1 MRLNF
6 VPLVTALLPTVA
18 VHVCYLLAANLGHV
32 SWCFP
37 YIADCVSIS
46 ATGRHAPES
55 FIFRSAIIP
64 TAVFMM
70 IYWKLSLEWLK
81 TLATPMTRVNRAM
94 AWLGMTAGFGLFV
107 YASVLGEVGELFRL
121 QRRVGMILFYI
132 LAYLAQLLM
141 TIQIASMARTGGAPM
156 SVPTLR
162 SLVAISGAVTV
173 LGAMSLLSWAFY
185 EDYRRYE
192 DAFEWGI
199 TLLIL
204 AHPLAIYFAW
214 RQSGFEARFTVSQ
227 KRS

>member
-6 VPLVTALLPTVA
+6 VPLVTALLPAVA
-18 VHVCYLLAANLGHV
+18 VHACYLVAANLGHV
-32 SWCFP
+32 AWCFP
-37 YIADCVSIS
+37 YFPDCVSIS

-55 FIFRSAIIP
+55 FLFRAAIIP

-70 IYWKLSLEWLK
+70 IYWKLGSEWLE

-94 AWLGMTAGFGLFV
+94 AWLGVTAAFGLLL

-141 TIQIASMARTGGAPM
+141 TVQIASVARTGGAPI
-156 SVPTLR
+156 SIPTLR
-162 SLVAISGAVTV
+162 CLVAISGAVTV
-173 LGAMSLLSWAFY
+173 LGATSLLSWAFY

-204 AHPLAIYFAW
+204 AHPLAAYFAW
-214 RQSGFEARFTVSQ
+214 RESGFEARFTIYG

>member
-1 MRLNF
+1 
-6 VPLVTALLPTVA
+6 
-18 VHVCYLLAANLGHV
+18 
-32 SWCFP
+32 
-37 YIADCVSIS
+37 
-46 ATGRHAPES
+46 
-55 FIFRSAIIP
+55 
-64 TAVFMM
+64 MM

>member
-18 VHVCYLLAANLGHV
+18 VHICYLVAASLGHV

-37 YIADCVSIS
+37 YSADCVSIS

-55 FIFRSAIIP
+55 FVFRAAIIP

-70 IYWKLSLEWLK
+70 IYWKLGFEWLK
-81 TLATPMTRVNRAM
+81 TLGTPVPRVNWAM
-94 AWLGMTAGFGLFV
+94 VWIGVTAAVGLFV
-107 YASVLGEVGELFRL
+107 YASVLGEVGELYRL

-132 LAYLAQLLM
+132 LTYLAQLLM
-141 TIQIASMARTGGAPM
+141 TLQVL
-156 SVPTLR
+156 SVPRTRAAPRLAPI
-162 SLVAISGAVTV
+162 LVAISGAVTV

-204 AHPLAIYFAW
+204 AHPLAIFFAW
-214 RQSGFEARFTVSQ
+214 RQSGFRACFTVSDKQ
-227 KRS
+227 S